1 MKLFFLFLILYFPV
15 FGQTYDYTHNVS
27 NTGDPSIFTNEPSV
41 AAYNNYVVV
50 GCNYNNWGNINRVC
64 SFYSNDKGNSW
75 TQINIPKGFT
85 GSSIDDSDPSV
96 AFDGFGAVYFVYLSS
111 TATHS
116 GVFINK
122 STNFGQTWLTNSVEV
137 RSAPGATSIDKP
149 YLYVKKGSTLNETKI
164 FVAFRYDNGTNKYIQ
179 IVNASAADL
188 NNFSNPYSIRT
199 VSSTSDIQSPIPYC
213 SSSGDVYV
221 TFIEK
226 LSDTQFCIKVSRSS
240 NGGLSFNSPINVSG
254 SFEHIGYHDVEHNQ
268 FIYGT
273 PAGKHFRVNSFPS
286 ITSINNIIY
295 ISWAKKVNGTDRIAI
310 SKSTDYGNNWQVL
323 NVENIPP
330 VTGQQFFP
338 WITPTPDK
346 KLCLAYYTC
355 EEINLSSSSIYSLLY
370 LFEENTF
377 EEVDHF
383 DFSQSFSNAGFV
395 GDYINLVSTED
406 MIYSVFTSNTLV
418 GTQYPTVIKCAAVPN
433 KVNLNLTV
441 YQGTNFSSSPVEIN
455 INGNVTNIPAGGNP
469 LNYSNSYT
477 FKQIDFLVTG
487 NISGWA
493 CRNWS
498 YANTFGNHLIKSY
511 PYTRES
517 DPFQMQVIYEPTL
530 PLTVTNNLEG
540 GSSND
545 NYGLDWQQN
554 PTPPENVQYGTVY
567 NAFLYENNEDQ
578 YTIIAPILNTLGTDW
593 TFYKWDNGSTNSMRS
608 NIKIPDSIPGS
619 GYFTANYKG
628 HLRSNS
634 TNAFSK
640 NTQSKLLRDDNGIYH
655 LFYISMDKL
664 WYTYSLTSNFNG
676 DWAQDDQIEYD
687 YTVKSFSVD
696 ILNNDIEIVIEA
708 YNPVNQYGI
717 YERHLFGQPFSKLID
732 IPSSFFGNAL
742 PVIAYTPYE
751 QFILYKKDFTS
762 PLKYIRRYVT
772 LNGWSNWETEAS
784 LPNSDSFSKYPSVA
798 GVKVSG
804 LNEIHIVF
812 QSGDRSIKYLYSR
825 LQGNNRTFSQ
835 YSDIST
841 GSGYYYN
848 QFPSISLAAS
858 LPVVSWTGSPQ
869 QGIQKE
875 KKETGASNP
884 RVKIISMASGFT
896 WGSFFETGNNVN
908 YTFNKSVT
916 STNAESVV
924 CWSEDN
930 GGASKLAKRIG
941 TSYLPNNYCF
951 GTNGIQ
957 IGVSNGTSLSNMKAA
972 LLNTTI
978 LPYVLDL
985 SSMNFSIP
993 IACSGGGGGV
1003 GKIAAGGEVTFGR
1016 SGVIIKKGV
1025 EFIYNIGD
1033 ILVADSVISF
1043 IEHPDTLS
1051 YSSAEE
1057 LNSAVKS
1064 SDFYLSPNTN
1074 LFFSNFYYVNNKD
1087 FADTSLTENDI
1098 VSFKAELVRSINEE
1112 VVGTFDNITYYKNN
1126 LDDYDNIDYEV
1137 DLTSI
1142 EAGDYYLRLVT
1153 AVQGSAGYNLSD
1165 IQNDVFN
1172 LEKKNYQKVDFKGS
1186 ELPATY
1192 SLEQNYPNP
1201 FNPST
1206 TINYQLPQNG
1216 FVTLK
1221 IYDILGK
1228 EVATLVNEQKNQGR
1242 YSVDFDASRLA
1253 SGVYIY
1259 QLRANDYMSSKKML
1273 LLK

>member
-310 SKSTDYGNNWQVL
+310 SKSTDYGNSWQVL

-338 WITPTPDK
+338 WMTSTPDK

-540 GSSND
+540 GTGGSYTVTWD
-545 NYGLDWQQN
+545 KQPGDPQN
-554 PTPPENVQYGTVY
+554 LNSGESY
-567 NAFLYENNEDQ
+567 NAFIFNQSNQDE
-578 YTIIAPILNTLGTDW
+578 YTISPVAPPPGYLGTDW
-593 TFYKWDNGSTNSMRS
+593 TFWDWENGSTNITR
-608 NIKIPDSIPGS
+608 NNLKLPDSIPGS

-628 HLRSNS
+628 HFRSNS
-634 TNAFSK
+634 DVSYNSYQK
-640 NTQSKLLRDDNGIYH
+640 NLHYLGSGIYTTV
-655 LFYISMDKL
+655 YE
-664 WYTYSLTSNFNG
+664 SLGSIWDLSADNFNQWDPEFNVLDRMG
-676 DWAQDDQIEYD
+676 ISTGSAKNPYEY
-687 YTVKSFSVD
+687 FSNDSLYLVFEYFDPADPSVSKICLAADLYPDHYFTLSPRVVD
-696 ILNNDIEIVIEA
+696 T
-708 YNPVNQYGI
+708 YN
-717 YERHLFGQPFSKLID
+717 
-732 IPSSFFGNAL
+732 SSFFGNA
-742 PVIAYTPYE
+742 
-751 QFILYKKDFTS
+751 K
-762 PLKYIRRYVT
+762 
-772 LNGWSNWETEAS
+772 
-784 LPNSDSFSKYPSVA
+784 
-798 GVKVSG
+798 
-804 LNEIHIVF
+804 
-812 QSGDRSIKYLYSR
+812 
-825 LQGNNRTFSQ
+825 
-835 YSDIST
+835 
-841 GSGYYYN
+841 
-848 QFPSISLAAS
+848 
-858 LPVVSWTGSPQ
+858 PVVAAFG
-869 QGIQKE
+869 QGDQYDCGPLQK
-875 KKETGASNP
+875 G
-884 RVKIISMASGFT
+884 
-896 WGSFFETGNNVN
+896 
-908 YTFNKSVT
+908 
-916 STNAESVV
+916 
-924 CWSEDN
+924 
-930 GGASKLAKRIG
+930 
-941 TSYLPNNYCF
+941 
-951 GTNGIQ
+951 
-957 IGVSNGTSLSNMKAA
+957 
-972 LLNTTI
+972 
-978 LPYVLDL
+978 
-985 SSMNFSIP
+985 
-993 IACSGGGGGV
+993 
-1003 GKIAAGGEVTFGR
+1003 
-1016 SGVIIKKGV
+1016 
-1025 EFIYNIGD
+1025 
-1033 ILVADSVISF
+1033 
-1043 IEHPDTLS
+1043 
-1051 YSSAEE
+1051 
-1057 LNSAVKS
+1057 
-1064 SDFYLSPNTN
+1064 
-1074 LFFSNFYYVNNKD
+1074 
-1087 FADTSLTENDI
+1087 
-1098 VSFKAELVRSINEE
+1098 
-1112 VVGTFDNITYYKNN
+1112 
-1126 LDDYDNIDYEV
+1126 
-1137 DLTSI
+1137 
-1142 EAGDYYLRLVT
+1142 
-1153 AVQGSAGYNLSD
+1153 
-1165 IQNDVFN
+1165 
-1172 LEKKNYQKVDFKGS
+1172 
-1186 ELPATY
+1186 
-1192 SLEQNYPNP
+1192 
-1201 FNPST
+1201 
-1206 TINYQLPQNG
+1206 
-1216 FVTLK
+1216 
-1221 IYDILGK
+1221 
-1228 EVATLVNEQKNQGR
+1228 
-1242 YSVDFDASRLA
+1242 
-1253 SGVYIY
+1253 
-1259 QLRANDYMSSKKML
+1259 
-1273 LLK
+1273 